1 MRSSVYSNNPAQ
13 VVSRQTLSGEAYRG
27 FPDTTRKRDTVG
39 TSLFLYNGRVA
50 SVLLAS
56 LIVLVG
62 YGGPLVAGVLLVCL
76 IIKKLSEIL
85 L

>member
-1 MRSSVYSNNPAQ
+1 MHSSVYLNNPPQ
-13 VVSRQTLSGEAYRG
+13 VVSRQSLSGEAYRG
-27 FPDTTRKRDTVG
+27 FPDTKRKRDPVG

-62 YGGPLVAGVLLVCL
+62 YGGPLVAGVLLVRGL
-76 IIKKLSEIL
+76 
-85 L
+85 